1 VPFALRFSLDAYTDW
16 ANSPSAAL
24 LFWAGFT
31 AVMLVVIGLM
41 MWGFRRARP
50 H

>member
-1 VPFALRFSLDAYTDW
+1 VLFALRFSLDAYTDW

-24 LFWAGFT
+24 LFWACFT
-31 AVMLVVIGLM
+31 GVVLLVIGL
-41 MWGFRRARP
+41 MWGFRRVRP